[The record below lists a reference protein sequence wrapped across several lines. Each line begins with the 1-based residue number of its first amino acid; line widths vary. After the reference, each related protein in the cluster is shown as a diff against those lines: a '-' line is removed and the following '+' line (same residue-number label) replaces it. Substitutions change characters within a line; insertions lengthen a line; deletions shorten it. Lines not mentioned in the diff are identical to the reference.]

1 MGRLKEELPD
11 HQGSTPKVIPKGMT
25 KGKGWGALAY
35 PRETKQTPGMDMQ
48 TFLEA
53 GGYLADFSESLV
65 LTLGG
70 CHSISRP
77 IIHINY

>member
-11 HQGSTPKVIPKGMT
+11 HQSSTTKVIPKGMT
-25 KGKGWGALAY
+25 KGKGWGALAH
-35 PRETKQTPGMDMQ
+35 PRETKQTPGMDTQ